1 MSVPEEFVAADLTDA
16 RGMLEEITGHRSVD
30 DTLHAIFDRFCIG
43 K

>member
-1 MSVPEEFVAADLTDA
+1 MPEEFVAADMTEA
-16 RGMLEEITGHRSVD
+16 RTMLEEITGHRTAD